1 MGIVPPP
8 PPQPVN
14 TRGADIRNANA
25 QKPYIVFFIV
35 V

>member
-1 MGIVPPP
+1 VRGIDP
-8 PPQPVN
+8 PPQPPS

-35 V
+35 F